1 MQTRGWWSNM
11 TAYCSVADVNSLFG
25 DISDDISMDMFTVS
39 IDNAGSWIDS
49 ALLRNHI
56 PLPEVPEPEPEPESE
71 QEPEPE
77 PDTTDDTSDTDD
89 DASNI
94 NDDTITD
101 NDSDDTNSADTMEE
115 MESTITIETGLII
128 GDVPS
133 ILKTASIY
141 FAASDILMSLYHG
154 DQYESLMDYWF
165 NKATSLLDGYIEA
178 YKAENNIDSNVGHRN
193 ALTYN
198 ERRVNRG
205 YGNRCYY

>member
-1 MQTRGWWSNM
+1 M
-11 TAYCSVADVNSLFG
+11 TTYCTIPDVNALFG
-25 DISDDISMDMFTVS
+25 DISDDISTDMFNVS

-49 ALLRNHI
+49 TLLMNHI
-56 PLPEVPEPEPEPESE
+56 PLPEVP
-71 QEPEPE
+71 EPEPE

-94 NDDTITD
+94 NDDPITD
-101 NDSDDTNSADTMEE
+101 NDSDDTNSTDTVEG
-115 MESTITIETGLII
+115 MESATTIETGLII

-154 DQYESLMDYWF
+154 DEYESLMDYWF
-165 NKATSLLDGYIEA
+165 NKATSLLEGYIEA

-198 ERRVNRG
+198 ERRVNHGHR
-205 YGNRCYY
+205 NRCYY

>member
-1 MQTRGWWSNM
+1 M

-25 DISDDISMDMFTVS
+25 DISDDISMDMFLVS
-39 IDNAGSWIDS
+39 ICNAGSWIDS

-56 PLPEVPEPEPEPESE
+56 PLPEVPEPEPE
-71 QEPEPE
+71 Q
-77 PDTTDDTSDTDD
+77 DTTDDTPDTDD
-89 DASNI
+89 DASDI
-94 NDDTITD
+94 TDDTVTD
-101 NDSDDTNSADTMEE
+101 NDSDDTNSTDTVGG
-115 MESTITIETGLII
+115 MESTTTIETGLII

-165 NKATSLLDGYIEA
+165 NKATSLLEGYIEA

-198 ERRVNRG
+198 ERRSHNGHR
-205 YGNRCYY
+205 NRCYY

>member
-1 MQTRGWWSNM
+1 M
-11 TAYCSVADVNSLFG
+11 TTYCSVADVNSLFG
-25 DISDDISMDMFTVS
+25 DISDDISMDMFMVS
-39 IDNAGSWIDS
+39 ICNAGSWIDS

-56 PLPEVPEPEPEPESE
+56 PLPEVP
-71 QEPEPE
+71 EPEPE

-101 NDSDDTNSADTMEE
+101 NEGDDTNSADTVEE
-115 MESTITIETGLII
+115 MESATTINTGLII

-165 NKATSLLDGYIEA
+165 NKATSLLDSYIMA

-198 ERRVNRG
+198 ERGVNRG

>member
-25 DISDDISMDMFTVS
+25 DISDDISMDMFLVS
-39 IDNAGSWIDS
+39 ICNAGSWIDS

-56 PLPEVPEPEPEPESE
+56 PLPEVPEPEPEP
-71 QEPEPE
+71 
-77 PDTTDDTSDTDD
+77 DTTDDTPDTDD
-89 DASNI
+89 DSSNI
-94 NDDTITD
+94 NNDTITD
-101 NDSDDTNSADTMEE
+101 NDPDDSNPTDTMEG
-115 MESTITIETGLII
+115 MESTTTIETGLII

-165 NKATSLLDGYIEA
+165 NKATSLLEGYIEA

-198 ERRVNRG
+198 ERRSHNGHR
-205 YGNRCYY
+205 NRCYY

>member
-1 MQTRGWWSNM
+1 M

-25 DISDDISMDMFTVS
+25 DISDDISQDMFMVS
-39 IDNAGSWIDS
+39 ICNAGSWIDS

-56 PLPEVPEPEPEPESE
+56 PLPEVPEPEPEP
-71 QEPEPE
+71 
-77 PDTTDDTSDTDD
+77 DTTDDASNTDD

-94 NDDTITD
+94 NDDSITD
-101 NDSDDTNSADTMEE
+101 NDSDDTNSTDTVEE
-115 MESTITIETGLII
+115 MESTTTINTGLII

-165 NKATSLLDGYIEA
+165 NKATSLLDSYIMA

>member
-1 MQTRGWWSNM
+1 M
-11 TAYCSVADVNSLFG
+11 TTYCSVADVNSLFG
-25 DISDDISMDMFTVS
+25 DISDDISMDMFLVS
-39 IDNAGSWIDS
+39 ICNAGSWIDS

-56 PLPEVPEPEPEPESE
+56 PLPEVPEP
-71 QEPEPE
+71 EPEPE

-101 NDSDDTNSADTMEE
+101 NDSDDPNPTDTMEG
-115 MESTITIETGLII
+115 MESTTTIEPGLII

-165 NKATSLLDGYIEA
+165 NKATSLLEGYIEA

-198 ERRVNRG
+198 ERRVNHGHR
-205 YGNRCYY
+205 NRCYY

>member
-1 MQTRGWWSNM
+1 M
-11 TAYCSVADVNSLFG
+11 TTYCTIPDVNALFG
-25 DISDDISMDMFTVS
+25 DISDDISTDMFNVS

-56 PLPEVPEPEPEPESE
+56 PLPEVPEP
-71 QEPEPE
+71 EPEPE

-101 NDSDDTNSADTMEE
+101 NDSDDPDPTDTVEG
-115 MESTITIETGLII
+115 MESTTTIETGLII
-128 GDVPS
+128 GDVLS

-154 DQYESLMDYWF
+154 DEYESLMDYWF
-165 NKATSLLDGYIEA
+165 NKATSLLEGYIEA

-198 ERRVNRG
+198 ERRVNHGHR
-205 YGNRCYY
+205 NRCYY

>member
-25 DISDDISMDMFTVS
+25 DISDDISMDMFLVS
-39 IDNAGSWIDS
+39 ICNAGSWIDS

-56 PLPEVPEPEPEPESE
+56 PLPEVPEPEPEPE
-71 QEPEPE
+71 
-77 PDTTDDTSDTDD
+77 PDTTDDTSDADD

-101 NDSDDTNSADTMEE
+101 NDSDDPDPTDTMEG
-115 MESTITIETGLII
+115 MESTTTIETGLII

-165 NKATSLLDGYIEA
+165 NKATSLLEGYIEA

-198 ERRVNRG
+198 ERRVNHG
-205 YGNRCYY
+205 HWNRCYY

>member
-1 MQTRGWWSNM
+1 M
-11 TAYCSVADVNSLFG
+11 TTYCTIPDVNALFG
-25 DISDDISMDMFTVS
+25 DISDDISTDMFNVS

-49 ALLRNHI
+49 TLLMNHI
-56 PLPEVPEPEPEPESE
+56 PLPEVP
-71 QEPEPE
+71 EPEPE

-101 NDSDDTNSADTMEE
+101 NDSDDPDPTDTMEG
-115 MESTITIETGLII
+115 MESTTPIETGLII

-154 DQYESLMDYWF
+154 DEYESLMDYWF
-165 NKATSLLDGYIEA
+165 NKATSLLEGYIEA

-198 ERRVNRG
+198 ERRVNHGHR
-205 YGNRCYY
+205 NRCYY

>member
-1 MQTRGWWSNM
+1 M

-25 DISDDISMDMFTVS
+25 DISDDISMDMFLVS
-39 IDNAGSWIDS
+39 ICNAGSWIDS

-56 PLPEVPEPEPEPESE
+56 PLPEVPEPEPEPE
-71 QEPEPE
+71 
-77 PDTTDDTSDTDD
+77 PDTTDDTVDTDD

-101 NDSDDTNSADTMEE
+101 NDSDDTNSTDTVEG
-115 MESTITIETGLII
+115 MESTTTINTGLII

-154 DQYESLMDYWF
+154 DEYESLMDYWF
-165 NKATSLLDGYIEA
+165 NKATSLLEGYIEA

>member
-1 MQTRGWWSNM
+1 M
-11 TAYCSVADVNSLFG
+11 TTYCSVADVNSLFG
-25 DISDDISMDMFTVS
+25 DISDDISMDMFLVS
-39 IDNAGSWIDS
+39 ICNAGSWIDS

-56 PLPEVPEPEPEPESE
+56 PLPEVPEPEPA
-71 QEPEPE
+71 
-77 PDTTDDTSDTDD
+77 PDTTDDTSDIDD

-101 NDSDDTNSADTMEE
+101 NEGDDTNSTDTVEE
-115 MESTITIETGLII
+115 MESTTTINTGLII

-165 NKATSLLDGYIEA
+165 NKATSLLEGYIEA

>member
-1 MQTRGWWSNM
+1 M

-25 DISDDISMDMFTVS
+25 DISDDISMDMFLVS
-39 IDNAGSWIDS
+39 ICNAGSWIDS

-56 PLPEVPEPEPEPESE
+56 PLPEVPEPEPEPE
-71 QEPEPE
+71 
-77 PDTTDDTSDTDD
+77 PDTTDDTVDTDD
-89 DASNI
+89 DVSNI

-101 NDSDDTNSADTMEE
+101 NGSDDSNPTDTVEG
-115 MESTITIETGLII
+115 MESATTIETGLII

-165 NKATSLLDGYIEA
+165 NKATSLLEGYIEA

-198 ERRVNRG
+198 ERRVNHGHR
-205 YGNRCYY
+205 NRCYY

>member
-1 MQTRGWWSNM
+1 M

-25 DISDDISMDMFTVS
+25 DISDDISMDMFLVS
-39 IDNAGSWIDS
+39 ICNAGSWIDS

-56 PLPEVPEPEPEPESE
+56 PLPEVPEPEPES
-71 QEPEPE
+71 
-77 PDTTDDTSDTDD
+77 DTTDDTSDTDD

-101 NDSDDTNSADTMEE
+101 NDSDDTNSTDTVEG
-115 MESTITIETGLII
+115 MESTTTINTGLII

-154 DQYESLMDYWF
+154 DEYESLMDYWF
-165 NKATSLLDGYIEA
+165 NKATSLLEGYIEA

-198 ERRVNRG
+198 ERRVNHGHR
-205 YGNRCYY
+205 NRCYY

>member
-11 TAYCSVADVNSLFG
+11 TAYCNVADVNSLFG
-25 DISDDISMDMFTVS
+25 DISDDISMDMFLVS
-39 IDNAGSWIDS
+39 ICNAGSWIDS

-56 PLPEVPEPEPEPESE
+56 PLPEVPEP
-71 QEPEPE
+71 EPEPE

-101 NDSDDTNSADTMEE
+101 NDPDDTNSTDTVEG
-115 MESTITIETGLII
+115 MESTTTIETGLII

-165 NKATSLLDGYIEA
+165 NKATSLLEGYIEA

-205 YGNRCYY
+205 HGNRCYY

>member
-1 MQTRGWWSNM
+1 M

-56 PLPEVPEPEPEPESE
+56 PLPEVPEPEPEP
-71 QEPEPE
+71 
-77 PDTTDDTSDTDD
+77 DTTDDTVDTDD
-89 DASNI
+89 DSSNI

-101 NDSDDTNSADTMEE
+101 NDSDDSNPTDTMEG
-115 MESTITIETGLII
+115 MESTTTIETGLII

-165 NKATSLLDGYIEA
+165 NKATSLLEGYIEA

-205 YGNRCYY
+205 YGDRCYY

>member
-1 MQTRGWWSNM
+1 M

-25 DISDDISMDMFTVS
+25 DISDDISMDMFLVS
-39 IDNAGSWIDS
+39 ICNAGSWIDS

-56 PLPEVPEPEPEPESE
+56 PLPEVPEP
-71 QEPEPE
+71 EPEPE

-101 NDSDDTNSADTMEE
+101 NDPDDSNPTDTMEG
-115 MESTITIETGLII
+115 MESTTTIETGLII

-165 NKATSLLDGYIEA
+165 NKATSLLEGYIEA

-198 ERRVNRG
+198 ERRVNHGHR
-205 YGNRCYY
+205 NRCYY

>member
-1 MQTRGWWSNM
+1 M

-25 DISDDISMDMFTVS
+25 DISDDISMDMFLVS
-39 IDNAGSWIDS
+39 ICNAGSWIDS

-56 PLPEVPEPEPEPESE
+56 PLPEVPEPEPEP
-71 QEPEPE
+71 
-77 PDTTDDTSDTDD
+77 DTTDDTPDTDD
-89 DASNI
+89 DSSNI
-94 NDDTITD
+94 NNDTITD
-101 NDSDDTNSADTMEE
+101 NDPDDSNPTDTMEG
-115 MESTITIETGLII
+115 MESTTTIETGLII

-165 NKATSLLDGYIEA
+165 NKATSLLEGYIEA

-198 ERRVNRG
+198 ERRSHNGHR
-205 YGNRCYY
+205 NRCYY

>member
-1 MQTRGWWSNM
+1 M
-11 TAYCSVADVNSLFG
+11 TTYCTIPDVNALFG
-25 DISDDISMDMFTVS
+25 DISDDISTDMFNVS

-56 PLPEVPEPEPEPESE
+56 PIPEVSIEDNVNDGGDVVDEPSEIIEEPIENTDSDEDIGEDTSEVIESTTT
-71 QEPEPE
+71 
-77 PDTTDDTSDTDD
+77 DTT
-89 DASNI
+89 NI
-94 NDDTITD
+94 ILVN
-101 NDSDDTNSADTMEE
+101 
-115 MESTITIETGLII
+115 
-128 GDVPS
+128 VPS

-205 YGNRCYY
+205 YGDRCYY

>member
-1 MQTRGWWSNM
+1 M
-11 TAYCSVADVNSLFG
+11 TTYCTIPDVNALFG
-25 DISDDISMDMFTVS
+25 DISDDISTDMFNVS

-56 PLPEVPEPEPEPESE
+56 PLPEVPEP
-71 QEPEPE
+71 EPEPE

-101 NDSDDTNSADTMEE
+101 NDSDDPDPTDTVEG

-141 FAASDILMSLYHG
+141 FAASDILRSLYHG
-154 DQYESLMDYWF
+154 DEYESLMDDWF
-165 NKATSLLDGYIEA
+165 NKAISLLEGYIEA

-198 ERRVNRG
+198 ERRVNHGHR
-205 YGNRCYY
+205 NRCYY

>member
-1 MQTRGWWSNM
+1 M
-11 TAYCSVADVNSLFG
+11 TAYCNVADVNSLFG
-25 DISDDISMDMFTVS
+25 DISDDISMDMFLVS
-39 IDNAGSWIDS
+39 ICNAGSWIDS

-56 PLPEVPEPEPEPESE
+56 PLPEVPEPEPEP
-71 QEPEPE
+71 
-77 PDTTDDTSDTDD
+77 DTTDDTVDTDD
-89 DASNI
+89 DSSNI

-101 NDSDDTNSADTMEE
+101 NDSDDSNPTDTVEG
-115 MESTITIETGLII
+115 MESTTTIETGLII

-165 NKATSLLDGYIEA
+165 NKATSLLEGYIEA

-193 ALTYN
+193 ALTYD
-198 ERRVNRG
+198 ERRVNHGHR
-205 YGNRCYY
+205 NRCYY

>member
-1 MQTRGWWSNM
+1 M
-11 TAYCSVADVNSLFG
+11 TTYCSVADVNSLFG
-25 DISDDISMDMFTVS
+25 DISDDISRDMFLVS
-39 IDNAGSWIDS
+39 ICNAGSWIDS

-56 PLPEVPEPEPEPESE
+56 PLPEVPEPEPEPE
-71 QEPEPE
+71 

-89 DASNI
+89 DASNM

-101 NDSDDTNSADTMEE
+101 NDSDDTNSTDTVEG
-115 MESTITIETGLII
+115 MESTTTIETGLII

-154 DQYESLMDYWF
+154 DEYESLMDYWF
-165 NKATSLLDGYIEA
+165 NKATSLLEGYIEA

-198 ERRVNRG
+198 ERRVNHGHR
-205 YGNRCYY
+205 NRCYY

>member
-1 MQTRGWWSNM
+1 M
-11 TAYCSVADVNSLFG
+11 TTYCSVADVNSLFG
-25 DISDDISMDMFTVS
+25 DISDDISTDMFNVS
-39 IDNAGSWIDS
+39 ICNAGSWIDS

-56 PLPEVPEPEPEPESE
+56 PLPEVPEP
-71 QEPEPE
+71 EPEPE

-101 NDSDDTNSADTMEE
+101 NDSDDPNPTDTMEG
-115 MESTITIETGLII
+115 MESTTTIETSLII

-165 NKATSLLDGYIEA
+165 NKATSLLEGYIEA

-205 YGNRCYY
+205 HRTGCYY

>member
-1 MQTRGWWSNM
+1 MQNRGGWSNM
-11 TAYCSVADVNSLFG
+11 TAYCSVDDVNALFG
-25 DISDDISMDMFTVS
+25 DISDDISIEMFRVS
-39 IDNAGSWIDS
+39 ICNAGAWIDS

-56 PLPEVPEPEPEPESE
+56 PLPVVPEP
-71 QEPEPE
+71 EPEPE

-101 NDSDDTNSADTMEE
+101 NAPDDTNSTDTVEE
-115 MESTITIETGLII
+115 MESTIPIETGLII

-165 NKATSLLDGYIEA
+165 NKATSLLEGYIEA

-205 YGNRCYY
+205 YGDRCYY